1 MVCSLFGIIGD
12 DLVMPVNQIDND
24 LYLFVGVT
32 YQSNSTIFIAGDE
45 ALLVDAVG
53 SQRDAEQ
60 LRKFVAEDLRKEVR
74 FIISTHYFTDHMAAL
89 KLFPRATVIAHKNY
103 ADTFNSEKFRPVEE
117 EAHFVE
123 PTILLDAGIKIRWG
137 RFTLDVF
144 HNPGHTASTL
154 TIDVPEADLL
164 LVGDTVVGNIVY
176 LAYSTPERFFT
187 ALGRLQEYPR
197 SRLISSHGN
206 VRSTASIGN
215 AHFYLEHIRDR
226 ALATGALV
234 SPAASFLSA
243 PLEEFM
249 PAGLKPTSFERMF
262 HERNLGTIVERR
274 LFVE

>member
-1 MVCSLFGIIGD
+1 ML
-12 DLVMPVNQIDND
+12 VNQIETD
-24 LYLFVGVT
+24 LYLFVGKS

-53 SQRDAEQ
+53 SQSDAEQ

-89 KLFPRATVIAHKNY
+89 KTFPRAMVIAHENY
-103 ADTFNSEKFRPVEE
+103 ADTFKSEKFRPAEE
-117 EAHFVE
+117 EGQFVE
-123 PTILLDAGIKIRWG
+123 PDILVETGIKIRWG

-176 LAYSTPERFFT
+176 LAYSTPERFFK

-206 VRSTASIGN
+206 IRSTASISN
-215 AHFYLEHIRDR
+215 AYFYLEHIRDR
-226 ALATGALV
+226 ALAKAALV
-234 SPAASFLSA
+234 SPAESFVSA
-243 PLEEFM
+243 PLEEFL
-249 PAGLKPTSFERMF
+249 PAGLEPTSFERMF
-262 HERNLGTIVERR
+262 HERNLRTIVERR
-274 LFVE
+274 LFAE